1 MFHQALVHKDY
12 EMKPGHTGWRHLVHS
27 TRYSLKGLKAA
38 FRNESAFRQELGLC
52 MVLIPLAWW
61 IGDTPVEWILLVG
74 SCFMVLIVELVN
86 SAIESVVDRIGPER
100 HVLSGRAKD
109 IGSAAVM
116 LALIMAALTW
126 VLLAAD
132 KYLSIG

>member
-1 MFHQALVHKDY
+1 
-12 EMKPGHTGWRHLVHS
+12 MKPGHTGWRHLVHS

>member
-1 MFHQALVHKDY
+1 
-12 EMKPGHTGWRHLVHS
+12 MKPGHTGWRHLIHS
-27 TRYSLKGLKAA
+27 TRYSLKGLRAA
-38 FRNESAFRQELGLC
+38 FRHESAFRQELALC
-52 MVLIPLAWW
+52 LVLVPLAWW

-74 SCFMVLIVELVN
+74 SCFMVLIVELLN

-116 LALIMAALTW
+116 LSLAMASLTW
-126 VLLAAD
+126 GLLAVEKFLMA
-132 KYLSIG
+132 

>member
-1 MFHQALVHKDY
+1 
-12 EMKPGHTGWRHLVHS
+12 MKPGHTGWRHLIHS
-27 TRYSLKGLKAA
+27 TRYSLKGLRAA
-38 FRNESAFRQELGLC
+38 FRHESAFRQELALC
-52 MVLIPLAWW
+52 LVLVPLAWW

-74 SCFMVLIVELVN
+74 SCFMVLIVELLN

-116 LALIMAALTW
+116 LSLAMAGRTW
-126 VLLAAD
+126 GLLAVEKFLMA
-132 KYLSIG
+132 

>member
-1 MFHQALVHKDY
+1 
-12 EMKPGHTGWRHLVHS
+12 MKPGHTGWRHLIHS
-27 TRYSLKGLKAA
+27 TRYSLKGLRAA
-38 FRNESAFRQELGLC
+38 FRHESAFRQELALC
-52 MVLIPLAWW
+52 LVLVPLAWW

-74 SCFMVLIVELVN
+74 SCFMVLIVELLN

-116 LALIMAALTW
+116 MALLTAGLTW
-126 VLLAAD
+126 GLIAWDRFL
-132 KYLSIG
+132 G

>member
-1 MFHQALVHKDY
+1 
-12 EMKPGHTGWRHLVHS
+12 MKPGHTGWRHLIHS

-52 MVLIPLAWW
+52 LVLIPLAGW

-74 SCFMVLIVELVN
+74 SCFVVLIVELLN
-86 SAIESVVDRIGPER
+86 TAIESVVDRIGPER
-100 HVLSGRAKD
+100 HILSGRAKD

-116 LALIMAALTW
+116 LSLILAALTW
-126 VLLAAD
+126 ILLAAD
-132 KYLSIG
+132 KYLPMG